1 MMMKDDEQKINLLLY
16 ARVAVFYHF
25 LLEGFLVGIW
35 SDFNP
40 QFEQDL
46 NVTDATYGSAILFF
60 YVGNVLATHMAA
72 LLIRNLGSRKST
84 LLGAVIF
91 GLSMPLVSLSKT
103 IVLFTLSLF
112 LFGYFEGIMDVSM
125 NSCGVMTE
133 LVACKPLL
141 GSYHGSYSIGAV
153 IGNLIG
159 NVLISKTTLISTTIF
174 AIFGGTSVIFSCIAY
189 RAMFSFEQEKG
200 VNSVN
205 DNTNNDTNITSIDC
219 SAAAQY
225 ESISS
230 IEDLTTQDTTAMGNK
245 KTFCDYVK
253 HRLSIPP
260 GVEALSI
267 IGFLASFGESSVV
280 SWCNTY
286 YHRNLNSSTFTQGFG
301 FIGFMICMAT
311 GRFLCDRLRL
321 FFGRK
326 RIIFVAG
333 ILACLGLLLSVSS
346 PSIGRGRDIEIS
358 IATIGFSMTGLGL
371 STIIPTCFSSAGTL
385 PDIHPGSAISVVAFC
400 TYSGS
405 IVSPYILGLIS
416 DAFNL
421 RVAFFFDACLLI
433 IITPLSTYI
442 PYENFSMSNQNG
454 ISTTPSIKTQLL
466 SASNDNEMFE

>member
-1 MMMKDDEQKINLLLY
+1 MVMMMKDDDQVNKLLF

-40 QFEQDL
+40 QFEQNL
-46 NVTDATYGSAILFF
+46 HVTDATYGSAILFF
-60 YVGNVLATHMAA
+60 YVGNVVATQAAA

-84 LLGAVIF
+84 LFGAVIF

-133 LVACKPLL
+133 FVASKPLL

-159 NVLISKTTLISTTIF
+159 NVLISKTTLTSTTIF

-189 RAMFSFEQEKG
+189 RAMYSFDQEKG
-200 VNSVN
+200 FNSVN
-205 DNTNNDTNITSIDC
+205 DNTNNDTNITSIDNNKI
-219 SAAAQY
+219 Y

-230 IEDLTTQDTTAMGNK
+230 IEDLTTQDTMNNK
-245 KTFCDYVK
+245 KTLCDYVK

-333 ILACLGLLLSVSS
+333 MLACFGLLLSVSS
-346 PSIGRGRDIEIS
+346 PPIGRGNSEIY

-371 STIIPTCFSSAGTL
+371 STIIPTCFSSAGNL
-385 PDIHPGSAISVVAFC
+385 PDIHPGTAIGVVAFLTYAGSVVA
-400 TYSGS
+400 
-405 IVSPYILGLIS
+405 PYILGLIS
-416 DAFNL
+416 DFFNL
-421 RVAFFFDACLLI
+421 RVAFAFDACLLI

-442 PYENFSMSNQNG
+442 PNETFSMNNQNG
-454 ISTTPSIKTQLL
+454 ISTNPSIKTQLL
-466 SASNDNEMFE
+466 SASDDNEMFV